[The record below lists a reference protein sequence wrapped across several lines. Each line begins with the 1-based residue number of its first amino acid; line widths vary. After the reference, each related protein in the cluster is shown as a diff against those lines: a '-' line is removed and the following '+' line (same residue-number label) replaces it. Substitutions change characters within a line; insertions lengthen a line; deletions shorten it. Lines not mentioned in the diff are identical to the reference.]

1 MLRTLSFPLPIHNWK
16 RTRHEHHREHVLA
29 RLAARSTAL
38 VAVSVLTAVTACAQT
53 DVDDGG
59 HKARGMAATLQA
71 DAKALLPQGAPGVP
85 VDVRTAHRTV

>member
-1 MLRTLSFPLPIHNWK
+1 MNITENTF
-16 RTRHEHHREHVLA
+16 LA

-59 HKARGMAATLQA
+59 HKARGPAATLQA

-85 VDVRTAHRTV
+85 VAVRTAHRTVKVRAGYGNKADKTPVP